1 MAKSRDKDLK
11 ITDDYININTEKKED
26 NNEHT
31 QIKYNIDESE
41 LEIINKENENFS
53 EKEENLESSD
63 SENIEDIKDDFI
75 DTNNISDKYNQ
86 NNKKI
91 NSKYNEYTD
100 LYGNLNNKNN
110 SFIKQM
116 IH

>member
-1 MAKSRDKDLK
+1 MINQKKNKKKKKKKKKDMAKNRDKDLK
-11 ITDDYININTEKKED
+11 ITDEYININTEKKED

-63 SENIEDIKDDFI
+63 SENYNKESDIE
-75 DTNNISDKYNQ
+75 
-86 NNKKI
+86 
-91 NSKYNEYTD
+91 
-100 LYGNLNNKNN
+100 
-110 SFIKQM
+110 
-116 IH
+116 